1 MGNVYSSFS
10 SYTFDTIQHKI
21 MCNYDFVLINTL
33 PESEQGCLI
42 KNTIPANKETEFMN
56 ALLNKDKKKEI
67 IVYGRNH
74 RDLKVTEK
82 YNQLKK
88 LGFTNVYI
96 YFGGLFEWLLLQIVY
111 KEFNFP
117 IDGTFHEKD
126 LLLYK

>member
-21 MCNYDFVLINTL
+21 MCSQDIVLINTL
-33 PESEQGCLI
+33 PDSEQGCLI
-42 KNTIPANKETEFMN
+42 KNTTPANKETEFMN
-56 ALLNKDKKKEI
+56 NLLNKDRKKEI

-88 LGFTNVYI
+88 LGFVNVYI
-96 YFGGLFEWLLLQIVY
+96 YFGGLFEWLLLHIVY

-117 IDGTFHEKD
+117 IDGTFNEKD
-126 LLLYK
+126 LLKYK